1 MNPPLRILLTHQRD
15 KDSLTWL
22 KELSMPLTTLI
33 QRLLLSVGCVY
44 RQVPLIM
51 RELQTMVTLI
61 KPTIMLP
68 VHGGRERN

>member
-1 MNPPLRILLTHQRD
+1 
-15 KDSLTWL
+15 
-22 KELSMPLTTLI
+22 MPLTTLI

-51 RELQTMVTLI
+51 RELHTMVTLI
-61 KPTIMLP
+61 KPTIMVP